1 MSTVDRTPI
10 EFFLDPICPWAWL
23 TSRWVL
29 EVAAVRPLDVRWKA
43 ISLLMI
49 NEGRDY
55 ATEFPEGYPE
65 LHAAGLAM
73 LRLVIAARSLEGGEA
88 AGRLYTELGTRVHVG
103 SRYAEARA
111 QDRTFF
117 EEALTAAGL
126 PGSLADAASSVALD
140 EVIRAESELALGRA
154 GREVGT
160 PVLTFDPGTDTE
172 ASFFGPVISRVPRGP
187 GAVELWDAV
196 MLLARTPGFCE
207 LKRSIREW
215 PQMAS

>member
-1 MSTVDRTPI
+1 MSIVELHI
-10 EFFLDPICPWAWL
+10 DPICPWAWV

-29 EVAAVRPLDVRWKA
+29 EVATVRRLEVRWKA

-73 LRLVIAARSLEGGEA
+73 LRMVIAARSLEGDDA
-88 AGRLYTELGTRVHVG
+88 AGRLYTELGTRVHID
-103 SRYAEARA
+103 SRYTAARA
-111 QDRTFF
+111 QDRTLF
-117 EEALTAAGL
+117 EEALGAAGL
-126 PGSLADAASSVALD
+126 PTTLADAASSVALD
-140 EVIRAESELALGRA
+140 EVIRAESESALSRA

-172 ASFFGPVISRVPRGP
+172 ASFFGPVISRVPRGT
-187 GAVELWDAV
+187 AAAELWDAV
-196 MLLARTPGFCE
+196 VLLARTAGFCE

-215 PQMAS
+215 PQPAS